1 MARTDSLERV
11 RNLGIMAHIDAGKTT
26 TTERILYY
34 TGVTYR
40 IGEVDQGTTVTDWMV
55 QEQERG
61 ITITSAATTC
71 YWRDH
76 RLNLIDTP
84 GHVDF
89 TIEVERSL
97 RVLDGAIA
105 VFCAY
110 GGVEPQ
116 SETVW
121 RQADKYRVPRLA
133 FVNKMDRV
141 GADFNRVL
149 EMMRA
154 RLKAAP
160 LAVQIP
166 IGVENTFE
174 GVVDLIGM
182 KGIIYDAETLG
193 ARFREIPIPE
203 RLREAA
209 ETARAQMLEL
219 LADSDDSFTELY
231 LSGEEMAEDA
241 IRAAI
246 RRATL
251 AQRLVPTLC
260 GAAFKNKGVQPL
272 LEAVVDYLPSPL
284 DVLPVKGLHPKTRKE
299 EIRRADDKEPFAAL
313 AFKLMNDPYVGA
325 LTYFRVY
332 SGQVRTG
339 AMVYN
344 ATRGKRE
351 RIGRL
356 LKMHADKREEIKE
369 AYAGDILAAIGLKN
383 TYTGDTLCAE
393 AHPLVLES
401 IEFPETVIGVA
412 IEPKTSAD
420 QEKLFTSLHRLE
432 EEDPSFNVRYND
444 ETGQTIISGMGELH
458 LEIIVDRLLR
468 EFKVAANVG
477 KPQVAY
483 KETLTV
489 AVEAE
494 GRHIKQSGGHGQFG
508 VVEVRFEPLPRGGGF
523 EFVNAVKEGRVPR
536 EYIPAIERG
545 IVEAMQ
551 VGELCG
557 FPVVDLRATLLD
569 GKYHEVDS
577 SEMAFKVAGSLA
589 FKEAS
594 RQGGPTLLE
603 PLMSVEVI
611 VPDDYF
617 GDVLR
622 DLNARRG
629 VIQHTEA
636 RSGAQIVRA
645 EAPLGEMFGYVNNL
659 RSLSQGRAV
668 YTMQFSRYERVPA
681 TLAEELVKKIR
692 GY

>member
-1 MARTDSLERV
+1 MPRTDALEKI

-26 TTERILYY
+26 TTERILFY

-71 YWRDH
+71 YWREH

-149 EMMRA
+149 EMMRT
-154 RLKAAP
+154 RLKAEP
-160 LAVQIP
+160 LALQIP
-166 IGVENTFE
+166 IGRENTFE

-193 ARFREIPIPE
+193 ARFREIPVPE
-203 RLREAA
+203 TSREAA
-209 ETARAQMLEL
+209 EAARFQMLEQ
-219 LADSDDSFTELY
+219 LADHDDRFMELY
-231 LSGEEMAEDA
+231 LSGDEISEDA
-241 IRAAI
+241 IRAAV

-260 GAAFKNKGVQPL
+260 GSAFKNKGVQPL
-272 LEAVVDYLPSPL
+272 LDAVVDYLPSPQ
-284 DVLPVKGLHPKTRKE
+284 DVLPVKGLHPKTRGE
-299 EIRRADDKEPFAAL
+299 EIRRPDDQEPFAAL

-344 ATRGKRE
+344 PGRGKRE

-369 AYAGDILAAIGLKN
+369 VYAGDIAAAIGLKN
-383 TYTGDTLCAE
+383 TYTGDTMCAE

-420 QEKLFTSLHRLE
+420 QEKLFVSLHRLE
-432 EEDPSFNVRYND
+432 EEDPSFHVRYNE

-468 EFKVAANVG
+468 EFKVAATVG

-483 KETLTV
+483 KETLTKP
-489 AVEAE
+489 VEAE
-494 GRHIKQSGGHGQFG
+494 GRHIKQSGGHGQFA
-508 VVEVRFEPLPRGGGF
+508 VVEVKFEPLPLGGGF

-551 VGELCG
+551 VGELAG
-557 FPVVDLRATLLD
+557 FPVVDLKATLQD

-577 SEMAFKVAGSLA
+577 SEMAFKVAGSLS
-589 FKEAS
+589 FKEAC
-594 RQGGPTLLE
+594 RAGKPALLE
-603 PLMSVEVI
+603 PLMSLEVI
-611 VPDDYF
+611 VPEDYF

-629 VIQHTEA
+629 VILHTEP

-645 EAPLGEMFGYVNNL
+645 EAPLGEMFGYINNL

-668 YTMQFSRYERVPA
+668 FTMQFSRYERVPA
-681 TLAEELVKKIR
+681 ALAEELVKKIR

>member
-1 MARTDSLERV
+1 MPRTVPLDRI

-76 RLNLIDTP
+76 RVNLIDTP

-89 TIEVERSL
+89 TAEVERSL

-121 RQADKYRVPRLA
+121 RQADKYRVPRIA
-133 FVNKMDRV
+133 FVNKMDRI
-141 GADFNRVL
+141 GADYFRVL
-149 EMMRA
+149 KMMRA
-154 RLKAAP
+154 RLHAKP
-160 LAVQIP
+160 LALQIP
-166 IGVENTFE
+166 MGVESTFT

-182 KGIIYDAETLG
+182 KGVVYDAETLG
-193 ARFREIPIPE
+193 ARYREIEIPE
-203 RLREAA
+203 AMRGPAA
-209 ETARAQMLEL
+209 EARVQMLEL
-219 LADSDDSFTELY
+219 LAENDDAFMELY
-231 LSGEEMAEDA
+231 LGGEEMTEDQ
-241 IRAAI
+241 IRAGI
-246 RRATL
+246 RRGTL
-251 AQRLVPTLC
+251 SLKLVPTLC

-272 LEAVVDYLPSPL
+272 LDAVVDYLPSPL
-284 DVLPVKGLHPKTRKE
+284 DVPPVQGLHPKTQKPE
-299 EIRRADDKEPFAAL
+299 VRRADDQEPFAAL

-325 LTYFRVY
+325 LTFIRVY
-332 SGQVRTG
+332 SGMIRTG
-339 AMVYN
+339 TMVYN

-356 LKMHADKREEIKE
+356 LKMHANQREEIKE
-369 AYAGDILAAIGLKN
+369 VYAGDIVAAIGLKSAF
-383 TYTGDTLCAE
+383 TGDTLCAE

-412 IEPKTSAD
+412 IEPKTQVD

-432 EEDPSFNVRYND
+432 EEDPSFHVRYNE

-468 EFKVAANVG
+468 EFKVAAHVG
-477 KPQVAY
+477 QPQVAY

-489 AVEAE
+489 PVEAE
-494 GRHIKQSGGHGQFG
+494 GRHVKQSGGHGQFG
-508 VVEVRFEPLPRGGGF
+508 VVVVQFEPRPLGSGF
-523 EFVNAVKEGRVPR
+523 EFVNQVKENRIPR
-536 EYIPAIERG
+536 EFIPAVQRG
-545 IVEAMQ
+545 IEDAMQ
-551 VGELCG
+551 VGELAG
-557 FPVVDLRATLLD
+557 FPVVDVRASLLD

-577 SEMAFKVAGSLA
+577 SDLAFRVAGSLA
-589 FKEAS
+589 FKEAA
-594 RQGGPTLLE
+594 RKGRPTLLE

-611 VPDDYF
+611 VPEEYF

-629 VIQHTEA
+629 VILGTQA
-636 RSGAQIVRA
+636 RAGAQIIRA
-645 EAPLGEMFGYVNNL
+645 EAPLGEMFGYVNSL

-668 YTMQFSRYERVPA
+668 FTMQFSRYERVPA
-681 TLAEELVKKIR
+681 NVAEELVTKLR